1 MGNGCKH
8 SRFAD
13 TDCAGGLFPRFP
25 RRVGARKNETVSLLP
40 DDARKPLDQMLL
52 RIRVLSSGGDRISI
66 NLPLGFV
73 RIASKLNFENFK
85 FNGSDAL
92 KAIDID
98 AIISLI
104 ESGVVGK
111 LVEVESGDGDT
122 VEIFVES

>member
-1 MGNGCKH
+1 MPTLIAL
-8 SRFAD
+8 AD
-13 TDCAGGLFPRFP
+13 FFHVSLDELVRE
-25 RRVGARKNETVSLLP
+25 KNETVSLLP
-40 DDARKPLDQMLL
+40 DDARKPLEQMLL